1 MAKLHLVCYEK
12 FIENYP
18 ILTLFYTSIP
28 KICLLYCIIVFMKP
42 EYEKIIDPPERSFTA
57 KTVNRDS
64 RPLLSQAWHFHPEI
78 EICFTTE
85 SNGRRFVGN
94 QISDYHEKD
103 LVMFGSNLPHGFTT
117 EEYSSQIVIQMNYD
131 FLGEIFINSPELR
144 PIKKLF
150 SHAKRGL
157 EFKGKTKK
165 KSIKIID
172 KLIKKEGSFQLLH
185 LLELLHLFAK
195 SNDMKEICSEEYA
208 LDFEVEQFGRIKIVY
223 DHIMDNF
230 KNEVIIKE
238 VADKLNISEAAFYK
252 FIKKQTKKTYT
263 QIINEFRINHASKLL
278 MTSDKTIAQI
288 CFESGY
294 NNLSYFN
301 RKFKEIMHK
310 TPHSFRSNYLN
321 RKM

>member
-1 MAKLHLVCYEK
+1 M
-12 FIENYP
+12 
-18 ILTLFYTSIP
+18 TLFYNY
-28 KICLLYCIIVFMKP
+28 KIILPHLFSIIVFMKP

-57 KTVNRDS
+57 KIVNRDN

-78 EICFTTE
+78 EICFTVK
-85 SNGRRFVGN
+85 SSGRRFVGN
-94 QISDYHEKD
+94 QISDYQEND
-103 LVMFGSNLPHGFTT
+103 LVIFGSNLPHGFTT
-117 EEYSSQIVIQMNYD
+117 EEYSSQVVIQMNFD
-131 FLGEIFINSPELR
+131 FLGEKFINSPELR
-144 PIKKLF
+144 HIKNLF

-165 KSIKIID
+165 KATKIIH
-172 KLIKKEGSFQLLH
+172 KLIKKEGSFQLIH

-195 SNDMKEICSEEYA
+195 SNDVEEICSEEYA
-208 LDFEVEQFGRIKIVY
+208 LNFEVNQFGRIKIVY

-230 KNEVIIKE
+230 KDEVVIKE

-278 MTSDKTIAQI
+278 ISSDKTIAQI

-301 RKFKEIMHK
+301 RKFKEIMNQ
-310 TPHSFRSNYLN
+310 TPHGFRSNYLN
-321 RKM
+321 RST